1 MPSNPSAQLVRL
13 GVLGHGVVGSAFVE
27 LVTQQSDQIL
37 ARSGV
42 RLEVTKVCIRDTK
55 KKHSLPKGATL
66 VSDPH
71 ALVQSADVD
80 LVVELI

>member
-13 GVLGHGVVGSAFVE
+13 GVLGHGVVGSAFVA
-27 LVTQQSDQIL
+27 LVTQQSEQIL

-55 KKHSLPKGATL
+55 K
-66 VSDPH
+66 
-71 ALVQSADVD
+71 
-80 LVVELI
+80 